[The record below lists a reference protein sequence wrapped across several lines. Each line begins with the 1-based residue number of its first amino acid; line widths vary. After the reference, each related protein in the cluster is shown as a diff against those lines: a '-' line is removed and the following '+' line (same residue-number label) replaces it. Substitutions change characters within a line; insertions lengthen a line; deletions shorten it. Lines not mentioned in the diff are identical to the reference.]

1 MTQGSTAQ
9 TRRRARREA
18 ATSKP
23 RAGQRRAL
31 ARLAKALGHPVRVRI
46 LRLVSRRSGCVHGDI
61 AVQFRLA
68 RSTVAEHLRIL
79 KQAGWIRGHIAGPN
93 VCYCLDVS
101 AVERMRDLLALLHGP
116 STCPSP
122 ESRS

>member
-1 MTQGSTAQ
+1 MTQGGTAQ
-9 TRRRARREA
+9 TRRPARREA
-18 ATSKP
+18 AVCKP

-31 ARLAKALGHPVRVRI
+31 ARLARALGHAVRMRI
-46 LRLVSRRSGCVHGDI
+46 LRLVSPRSGCVHGDI
-61 AVQFRLA
+61 AVQLRLA

-79 KQAGWIRGHIAGPN
+79 EQAGWIRGQNGGPS
-93 VCYCLDVS
+93 VCCCLDVS

-116 STCPSP
+116 STCPCP